1 MDDVPVRQ
9 IRARHDEET
18 VTVYQA
24 FRPEI
29 AGPAA
34 AEGRFPAAFSLD
46 RTTWIKPSF
55 RWLMHRSDWARAE
68 GQERV
73 LGVVIR
79 RSGFDAAL
87 AAAVLS
93 SYKPGVHA
101 SKADWQRELRRSPAR
116 VQWDPER
123 DLGLRP
129 LAHRSLQLGLGGA
142 LARRYTSDWLVR
154 IDDLTDLA
162 RELHATRDPA
172 LLPPERPY
180 PLDPATAARLG
191 ASAG

>member
-1 MDDVPVRQ
+1 MDDVPTRQ
-9 IRARHDEET
+9 VRARYDEGT

-24 FRPEI
+24 FRAEI

-34 AEGRFPAAFSLD
+34 AEGRFPAAFALD
-46 RTTWIKPSF
+46 RMTWVKPSF

-79 RSGFDAAL
+79 REGFDAAL
-87 AAAVLS
+87 VAAVLS

-101 SKADWQRELRRSPAR
+101 SKADWQRESRRSQAR

-123 DLGLRP
+123 DLHLRP
-129 LAHRSLQLGLGGA
+129 LAHRSLQLGLRGE
-142 LARRYTSDWLVR
+142 LVRRYAGDWLVR

-180 PLDPATAARLG
+180 PVCAGTAARLG
-191 ASAG
+191 MR